1 MHATRTASKHKD
13 DAEDEHGNVFEYC
26 GQLFRYSLTPRTN
39 AQYMKT
45 IELCDVNG
53 SPNTLQAI
61 WGIPP
66 LCHSA
71 TLSFLSASCCS
82 SKCNMIHNRPENL
95 GTPRW
100 RQVSHS
106 AFFPF
111 PCKIVGRAT
120 LVHLARI
127 FRGAPMSRR

>member
-26 GQLFRYSLTPRTN
+26 VQLFRYSLTPRTN

-45 IELCDVNG
+45 IELCDVTG

-71 TLSFLSASCCS
+71 TVPFAAPKPPASEDFRRLP
-82 SKCNMIHNRPENL
+82 KTWFGL
-95 GTPRW
+95 G
-100 RQVSHS
+100 
-106 AFFPF
+106 
-111 PCKIVGRAT
+111 
-120 LVHLARI
+120 
-127 FRGAPMSRR
+127 